1 MNHRFCSHNT
11 LHEASLCRDC
21 NPKRL
26 TESEFRAVLGA
37 MLDPRKVPPK
47 FARVMLELADLAAA
61 AEASEAATKKGEIQ

>member
-1 MNHRFCSHNT
+1 MMHRFCG
-11 LHEASLCRDC
+11 HETIREAAICRDC

-26 TESEFRAVLGA
+26 SEGEFRAVLGA

-61 AEASEAATKKGEIQ
+61 SEAAGKEDM